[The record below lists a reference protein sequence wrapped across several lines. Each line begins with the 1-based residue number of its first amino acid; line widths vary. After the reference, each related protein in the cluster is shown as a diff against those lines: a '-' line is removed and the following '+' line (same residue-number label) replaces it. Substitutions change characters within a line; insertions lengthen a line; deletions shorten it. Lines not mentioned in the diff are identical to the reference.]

1 MKNKLVLIILTLSCL
16 AFTFVDTSGLKILIL
31 NRLNEYTTEK
41 YPEKI
46 YIQTDK
52 PYYTAGENIWFNT
65 YLVNGVTHIKTAK
78 SKINY
83 VELINEQNEVIA
95 DRKLFTESLSVNGD
109 FKLPIDLNEGTYLM
123 RAFTNYMRNQ
133 PRDYFFKKEIPVF
146 AINSDANSKDG
157 KENKTTQTSF
167 KLNFVICLLLEACT

>member
-65 YLVNGVTHIKTAK
+65 YLVNGVTHTKTAK
-78 SKINY
+78 SKIIY

-109 FKLPIDLNEGTYLM
+109 FKLPIDLNEGTYLL

-133 PRDYFFKKEIPVF
+133 PRDYFFKKDSF
-146 AINSDANSKDG
+146 TGYSF
-157 KENKTTQTSF
+157 TS
-167 KLNFVICLLLEACT
+167 